1 MGSVFRPF
9 VTRPLPA
16 GAQIDDRADKRV
28 AIWTNSAGKKCQA
41 PVTDT
46 QPARIRVRAA
56 TFVAQYRDGSGLRQR
71 AATGCKSRDAAFAVL
86 ADLQHRAEQVRS
98 GVLTATEATIADHAD
113 TPIAEHINAYISHL
127 TQKKGRGGKLK
138 TSVGHVQ
145 NVRRD
150 LTTAAVECKF
160 RRLRDLNREAVDAWV
175 ARLRHLPDA
184 PEADEEGN
192 ILVPRRPAP
201 RTINAKLGSLT
212 AWGNWLVDSR
222 RLVSNPFT
230 RLAKTAGIDAGDDI
244 RRRRRALTEAEL
256 LRLLAV
262 ARLRPVAEYGR
273 VTIRR
278 DDKPTGK
285 SSRATWKR
293 ADLTFDTI
301 GVAAERGRTRVRP
314 EVLSQLEQCGWER
327 ALLYLVLVTTGL
339 RKGEL
344 SSLTVADVDLDDEH
358 PAITLAAA
366 NAKNGKEARLPL
378 RLDVAVELRAW
389 IKQKP
394 KHGDE
399 RSANR
404 DRLFYVPDKLVR
416 ILYRDLKAAGI
427 PKLDRRGRIVDVHAF
442 RGTFGTHLARAGVDP
457 VMLKTLTRHGR
468 IETALKFYVDDA
480 LLETDQAVA
489 KLPAFS
495 AGSAIICPSTPTT
508 GTPVAGSVAPDVAP
522 TPGRSSPLVAVSGH
536 HADGDDCGVVD
547 ATALPATNS
556 AANAGEKKGWL
567 TGLEPATPRI
577 TI

>member
-1 MGSVFRPF
+1 VGSVFRPF
-9 VTRPLPA
+9 VTRLLPP
-16 GAQIDDRADKRV
+16 GAQLAERAGKQV

-46 QPARIRVRAA
+46 HPARIRVRAA
-56 TFVAQYRDGSGLRQR
+56 TYVAQYRDGSGLRQR
-71 AATGCKSRDAAFAVL
+71 AATGCKSRDAALAVL
-86 ADLQHRAEQVRS
+86 ADLQRRAEQIRS

-113 TPIAEHINAYISHL
+113 TPIAEHIDAYISHL
-127 TQKKGRGGKLK
+127 TAKRGRGGRPK
-138 TSVGHVQ
+138 TSEGHVQ

-160 RRLRDLNREAVDAWV
+160 GRLRDLNREAVDAWV

-184 PEADEEGN
+184 PETDEEGN

-244 RRRRRALTEAEL
+244 RRQRRALTEAEL

-273 VTIRR
+273 GTIRR
-278 DDKPTGK
+278 DDKPTEK

-293 ADLTFDTI
+293 ADLTFETI
-301 GVAAERGRTRVRP
+301 ATAAERGRTRVRP
-314 EVLSQLEQCGWER
+314 EVLSQLEQSGWER

-366 NAKNGKEARLPL
+366 NAKNGREARLPL
-378 RLDVAVELRAW
+378 RSDVAAELLAW
-389 IKQKP
+389 ITQRQNRRV
-394 KHGDE
+394 E
-399 RSANR
+399 RSATK
-404 DRLFYVPDKLVR
+404 DRLFYVPNKLVR

-427 PKLDRRGRIVDVHAF
+427 PKRDRRGRIVDVHAF

-457 VMLKTLTRHGR
+457 VTLKTLTRHGR
-468 IETALKFYVDDA
+468 IETTLKSYIDDY
-480 LLETDQAVA
+480 LLETEQAVA
-489 KLPAFS
+489 RLPAFS
-495 AGSAIICPSTPTT
+495 AGSAITGPSTPS
-508 GTPVAGSVAPDVAP
+508 GTPVAGAVAPDVAP
-522 TPGRSSPLVAVSGH
+522 TPGRTRPPVSVSGH
-536 HADGDDCGVVD
+536 FADGDDCGVVD
-547 ATALPATNS
+547 ANALPAADS